1 MTKAVDR
8 NDGIVDRKLLR
19 NFGRSGS
26 GDVFAICCIFFRG
39 E

>member
-8 NDGIVDRKLLR
+8 NDGIVARNLLR
-19 NFGRSGS
+19 NFARSGS
-26 GDVFAICCIFFRG
+26 GDGFAICCIFFRG